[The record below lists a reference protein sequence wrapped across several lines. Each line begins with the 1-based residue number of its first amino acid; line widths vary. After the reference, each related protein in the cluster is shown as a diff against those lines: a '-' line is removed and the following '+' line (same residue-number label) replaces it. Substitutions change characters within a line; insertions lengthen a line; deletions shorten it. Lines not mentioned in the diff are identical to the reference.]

1 MEISQSYHTVCPRSL
16 PKVRF
21 YAEEVLQ
28 QVGQLWG
35 RTSLE
40 GCPVRLIVIMLMLQ
54 VAVILAGHPAL
65 IEGFAALVP
74 GMEQRI
80 WPDVQPAEEPAM
92 PEERSA
98 SPSCMANEIL
108 THACSSFP

>member
-1 MEISQSYHTVCPRSL
+1 M
-16 PKVRF
+16 
-21 YAEEVLQ
+21 
-28 QVGQLWG
+28 QLWG

-40 GCPVRLIVIMLMLQ
+40 GCPVRLIVNMLMLQ

-74 GMEQRI
+74 GMEHRI

-92 PEERSA
+92 PEERLA
-98 SPSCMANEIL
+98 SPSCRADESLL
-108 THACSSFP
+108 TLAPASQERS